1 MIFLLTTFANSYIP
15 LLWLLFM
22 CTILLLLCVC
32 VYVCVCF
39 SHEEKGT
46 GTENVKAWLRTLD
59 DSSGNWFQRGDFS
72 CWDMYYLSPVP
83 KLPCNKTYKSKS
95 LTVIGS
101 GSCENVYVN
110 CLNSTIF
117 QLLCVCVQA
126 CTFIYAHIWMSA
138 HTDTY
143 IHICSYISKT
153 YFNYFLQ
160 LIIIWI
166 LVTGNS
172 TPFLRHS

>member
-117 QLLCVCVQA
+117 QLLCVCVCVCVCKHAHSYMLTYECLHTQTH
-126 CTFIYAHIWMSA
+126 TFIYVHI
-138 HTDTY
+138 Y
-143 IHICSYISKT
+143 LKPI
-153 YFNYFLQ
+153 
-160 LIIIWI
+160 LIIFYSW
-166 LVTGNS
+166 S
-172 TPFLRHS
+172 SFESW